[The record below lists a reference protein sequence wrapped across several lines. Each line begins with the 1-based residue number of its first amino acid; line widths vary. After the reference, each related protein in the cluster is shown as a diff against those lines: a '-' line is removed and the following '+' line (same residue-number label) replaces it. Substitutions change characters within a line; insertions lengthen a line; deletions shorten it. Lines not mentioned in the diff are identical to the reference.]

1 MNYFTEE
8 DILNCLDKAAAN
20 LDFPGF
26 NGINIDMVTARLTGF
41 RNDTDWALTIEEI
54 VSWYGLN
61 GVEPVLMISAFG
73 SRIFINEPFATYFPV
88 KYTLGEL
95 ERSKEKDYQD
105 MSVAGIIC
113 DEGFDVWEEYEQE
126 IPDYLLV
133 VIRGKKIIIN
143 SSEIQRHPQI
153 KDSFNFDLIIHIANK
168 YRTQMLATETE
179 LREIVP
185 QELTQVIQL
194 DNWHHPD
201 VYNPNSEFSVPSKT
215 KSMQMI
221 AEVLVSDNPELYQ
234 PCEENN
240 VDWQKWII
248 K

>member
-1 MNYFTEE
+1 MKNFTTE
-8 DILNCLDKAAAN
+8 DILNCFDKAAAN

-73 SRIFINEPFATYFPV
+73 SRIFINEPFVTYFPV
-88 KYTLGEL
+88 KYPSGEL
-95 ERSKEKDYQD
+95 EEDDS
-105 MSVAGIIC
+105 
-113 DEGFDVWEEYEQE
+113 E
-126 IPDYLLV
+126 IPESIPVMIREEQFIVNSDEIERNPHLSDY
-133 VIRGKKIIIN
+133 I
-143 SSEIQRHPQI
+143 
-153 KDSFNFDLIIHIANK
+153 DFDLMIHLVNK
-168 YRTQMLATETE
+168 YRQKILATQTE

-185 QELTQVIQL
+185 QELSQIIQL

-201 VYNPNSEFSVPSKT
+201 VYNPSSEFYIPSKT

-221 AEVLVSDNPELYQ
+221 AEVLISGKPELYQ

-240 VDWQKWII
+240 VDWRKWII